1 MSSVTQ
7 GNMFDDCK
15 TESRSARAL
24 AAPLINAEKA
34 FKNAVK
40 LILRYAYARVLNGN
54 CGPSLAAENSYR
66 NLSVPFIVPNCIIA
80 LVIN

>member
-1 MSSVTQ
+1 
-7 GNMFDDCK
+7 MFDDRK

-54 CGPSLAAENSYR
+54 CGPSLAAETFPFRLLYR
-66 NLSVPFIVPNCIIA
+66 IA
-80 LVIN
+80 LSHKL

>member
-1 MSSVTQ
+1 
-7 GNMFDDCK
+7 MFDDRK

-40 LILRYAYARVLNGN
+40 LILRYAYASTEIAGR
-54 CGPSLAAENSYR
+54 PSLPKTVTETFPFRLLYR
-66 NLSVPFIVPNCIIA
+66 IA
-80 LVIN
+80 LSHKL

>member
-1 MSSVTQ
+1 
-7 GNMFDDCK
+7 MFDDRK

-54 CGPSLAAENSYR
+54 CGPSLAAETVTETFPFRLLYR
-66 NLSVPFIVPNCIIA
+66 IA
-80 LVIN
+80 LSHKL